1 MTKNEK
7 KMTVAVKPEDIE
19 ALIELFE
26 ASDWDEMHLEIDGLE
41 LFLSS
46 DPKARIAAQPQHASM
61 AHVPASAHAHA
72 TTPQGM
78 GHLAPPP
85 APAKEVS
92 SAPEG
97 CIAVKAPNLGTF
109 YRAPKP
115 GAASYVELGQSV
127 TADTE
132 ICLIEVMK
140 LFTSVRAGMAGI
152 IREICVEDAE
162 MVEYGQTLFF
172 IEPALPWP

>member
-1 MTKNEK
+1 MTENEK
-7 KMTVAVKPEDIE
+7 KMTAVVKPEDIE

-26 ASDWDEMHLEIDGLE
+26 ASDWDEMHLEIGGLD
-41 LFLSS
+41 LFLSF
-46 DPKARIAAQPQHASM
+46 DPKARLAAQSQHPTVAQ
-61 AHVPASAHAHA
+61 AAAPAHAHA

-92 SAPEG
+92 SVPEG
-97 CIAVKAPNLGTF
+97 WIAVKAPNLGTF

-127 TADTE
+127 TADME

-140 LFTSVRAGMAGI
+140 LFTSVRAGMAGV
-152 IREICVEDAE
+152 IREICVDDAE
-162 MVEYGQTLFF
+162 LVEYGQTLFY
-172 IEPALPWP
+172 IEPA

>member
-7 KMTVAVKPEDIE
+7 NMTAIVKPEDIE

-46 DPKARIAAQPQHASM
+46 DPQARLQVQPQHPTV
-61 AHVPASAHAHA
+61 AHTTASAHAQA

-85 APAKEVS
+85 IPAKQVS
-92 SAPEG
+92 SVPEG
-97 CIAVKAPNLGTF
+97 WVAVKAPNLGTF

-127 TADTE
+127 TADME

-140 LFTSVRAGMAGI
+140 LFTSVRAGTAGVV
-152 IREICVEDAE
+152 REICVDDAE
-162 MVEYGQTLFF
+162 MVEYGQTLFY
-172 IEPALPWP
+172 IEPA

>member
-1 MTKNEK
+1 MTENEK
-7 KMTVAVKPEDIE
+7 KMTAVVKPEDIE

-46 DPKARIAAQPQHASM
+46 DPKARIAALPQHPTV
-61 AHVPASAHAHA
+61 AHAPASAHAHA

-85 APAKEVS
+85 TPAKEVS

-115 GAASYVELGQSV
+115 G
-127 TADTE
+127 E

-140 LFTSVRAGMAGI
+140 LFTSVRAGTAGV
-152 IREICVEDAE
+152 IREICIDDAE
-162 MVEYGQTLFF
+162 MVEYGQTLFY
-172 IEPALPWP
+172 IEPA

>member
-1 MTKNEK
+1 MTENEK
-7 KMTVAVKPEDIE
+7 KMTAIVKSEDIE

-26 ASDWDEMHLEIDGLE
+26 ASDWDEMHLEIEGLD

-46 DPKARIAAQPQHASM
+46 DPKARLAAP
-61 AHVPASAHAHA
+61 AHAQA

-92 SAPEG
+92 SVPEG
-97 CIAVKAPNLGTF
+97 WVAVKAPNLGTF

-115 GAASYVELGQSV
+115 GAACYVELGQSV
-127 TADTE
+127 TADME

-140 LFTSVRAGMAGI
+140 LFTSVRAGTAGV
-152 IREICVEDAE
+152 IREICVDDAE
-162 MVEYGQTLFF
+162 MVEYGQTLFY
-172 IEPALPWP
+172 IELA

>member
-1 MTKNEK
+1 MTENEK
-7 KMTVAVKPEDIE
+7 KMTAIVKSEDVE

-26 ASDWDEMHLEIDGLE
+26 ASDWDEMHLEIEGLD

-46 DPKARIAAQPQHASM
+46 DPKARLAAQPQYPTVAHA
-61 AHVPASAHAHA
+61 PASAHAHA

-78 GHLAPPP
+78 GHLAPLPT
-85 APAKEVS
+85 PAKQVS
-92 SAPEG
+92 NVPDG
-97 CIAVKAPNLGTF
+97 WIAVKAPNLGTF

-127 TADTE
+127 TADLE

-140 LFTSVRAGMAGI
+140 LFTSVRAGTAGV
-152 IREICVEDAE
+152 IREICADDAE
-162 MVEYGQTLFF
+162 LVEYGQTLFY
-172 IEPALPWP
+172 IEPA

>member
-1 MTKNEK
+1 MTENEK
-7 KMTVAVKPEDIE
+7 KMSAIVKPQDIE

-26 ASDWDEMHLEIDGLE
+26 ASDWDEMHLEIEGLE

-46 DPKARIAAQPQHASM
+46 DPKARIAVQPPHPTVAHA
-61 AHVPASAHAHA
+61 PASAHPHP
-72 TTPQGM
+72 TIPQGM

-85 APAKEVS
+85 TPTQEVS
-92 SAPEG
+92 SVPEG

-115 GAASYVELGQSV
+115 GAAPYVELGQSI

-140 LFTSVRAGMAGI
+140 LFTSVRAGTVGT
-152 IREICVEDAE
+152 IREICVNDAE
-162 MVEYGQTLFF
+162 LVEYGQTLFY
-172 IEPALPWP
+172 IETA